1 MKNLTS
7 QSRNLATSQS
17 NSSLAA
23 SQSRTLYRACRKH
36 VPESWITGWL
46 VWDGDAPFLVRRDP
60 HTGWTFFAVDA
71 DTLAPVPD
79 DGSSRPTSPSCPTSP
94 VTLAFTADEITT
106 IIIGIARKR
115 NDLRHDLDKK
125 MRFGELAHAA
135 DRRKRIAQC
144 DAMINRLNAAL
155 EEAAHE

>member
-7 QSRNLATSQS
+7 QSE
-17 NSSLAA
+17 

-79 DGSSRPTSPSCPTSP
+79 DGSSRPTSPI
-94 VTLAFTADEITT
+94 TLAFTADEITT
-106 IIIGIARKR
+106 IIIGIAKKR
-115 NDLRHDLDKK
+115 NELRHDLDKK

-155 EEAAHE
+155 EASGK

>member
-1 MKNLTS
+1 MTNT
-7 QSRNLATSQS
+7 
-17 NSSLAA
+17 
-23 SQSRTLYRACRKH
+23 
-36 VPESWITGWL
+36 I
-46 VWDGDAPFLVRRDP
+46 
-60 HTGWTFFAVDA
+60 
-71 DTLAPVPD
+71 
-79 DGSSRPTSPSCPTSP
+79 
-94 VTLAFTADEITT
+94 TLAFTADEITT

-155 EEAAHE
+155 EASEKWASRQLRSCRKNWDCPTPITAPC

>member
-7 QSRNLATSQS
+7 QSE
-17 NSSLAA
+17 

-79 DGSSRPTSPSCPTSP
+79 DGSSRPTSPI
-94 VTLAFTADEITT
+94 TLAFTADEITT
-106 IIIGIARKR
+106 IIIGIAKKR
-115 NDLRHDLDKK
+115 NELRHDLDKK

>member
-7 QSRNLATSQS
+7 QSE
-17 NSSLAA
+17 

-79 DGSSRPTSPSCPTSP
+79 DGSSRPTSPI
-94 VTLAFTADEITT
+94 TLAFTADEITT
-106 IIIGIARKR
+106 IIIGIAKKR
-115 NDLRHDLDKK
+115 GDLRHDLDKK
-125 MRFGELAHAA
+125 MRFGELVHAA

-155 EEAAHE
+155 EASKK

>member
-17 NSSLAA
+17 E

-79 DGSSRPTSPSCPTSP
+79 DGSSRPTSPI
-94 VTLAFTADEITT
+94 TLAFTADEITT
-106 IIIGIARKR
+106 IIIGIAKKR
-115 NDLRHDLDKK
+115 NELRHDLDKK

>member
-1 MKNLTS
+1 MTNT
-7 QSRNLATSQS
+7 
-17 NSSLAA
+17 
-23 SQSRTLYRACRKH
+23 
-36 VPESWITGWL
+36 I
-46 VWDGDAPFLVRRDP
+46 
-60 HTGWTFFAVDA
+60 
-71 DTLAPVPD
+71 
-79 DGSSRPTSPSCPTSP
+79 
-94 VTLAFTADEITT
+94 TLAFTADEITT

-125 MRFGELAHAA
+125 MRFGELARAA

>member
-17 NSSLAA
+17 E

-79 DGSSRPTSPSCPTSP
+79 DGSSRPTSPI
-94 VTLAFTADEITT
+94 TLAFTADEITT
-106 IIIGIARKR
+106 IIIGIAKKR
-115 NDLRHDLDKK
+115 NELRHDLDKK

-144 DAMINRLNAAL
+144 DTMINRLNAAL
-155 EEAAHE
+155 EASNG

>member
-17 NSSLAA
+17 E

-79 DGSSRPTSPSCPTSP
+79 DGSSRPTSPI
-94 VTLAFTADEITT
+94 TLAFTADEITT
-106 IIIGIARKR
+106 IIIGIAKKR
-115 NDLRHDLDKK
+115 NELRHDLDKK

-155 EEAAHE
+155 EASKK

>member
-1 MKNLTS
+1 MKNLT
-7 QSRNLATSQS
+7 
-17 NSSLAA
+17 

-36 VPESWITGWL
+36 VPESWITGYP
-46 VWDGDAPFLVRRDP
+46 VWDGDAPFLVSRDP

-71 DTLAPVPD
+71 DTLAPVPSPCPS
-79 DGSSRPTSPSCPTSP
+79 GSTCP
-94 VTLAFTADEITT
+94 VTLAFTADEVKT
-106 IIIGIARKR
+106 IIVSIARKR
-115 NDLRHDLDKK
+115 GDLRHDLDKK

-155 EEAAHE
+155 ERSHDRS

>member
-1 MKNLTS
+1 MTNT
-7 QSRNLATSQS
+7 
-17 NSSLAA
+17 
-23 SQSRTLYRACRKH
+23 
-36 VPESWITGWL
+36 I
-46 VWDGDAPFLVRRDP
+46 
-60 HTGWTFFAVDA
+60 
-71 DTLAPVPD
+71 
-79 DGSSRPTSPSCPTSP
+79 
-94 VTLAFTADEITT
+94 TLAFTADEVKT

-155 EEAAHE
+155 EEASK

>member
-1 MKNLTS
+1 MNNEKS
-7 QSRNLATSQS
+7 PVPPDASASPRNLAT
-17 NSSLAA
+17 L
-23 SQSRTLYRACRKH
+23 QSRNLYRACRKH
-36 VPESWITGWL
+36 VPESWITGWP
-46 VWDGDAPFLVRRDP
+46 VWDGDAPFLVRHDP

-71 DTLAPVPD
+71 DTLTPVPSP
-79 DGSSRPTSPSCPTSP
+79 GPSRPTSP
-94 VTLAFTADEITT
+94 VTLAFTADEVKT

-155 EEAAHE
+155 EASNG

>member
-17 NSSLAA
+17 E

-79 DGSSRPTSPSCPTSP
+79 DGSSRPTSPI
-94 VTLAFTADEITT
+94 TLAFTADEITT
-106 IIIGIARKR
+106 IIIGIAKKR
-115 NDLRHDLDKK
+115 NELRHDLDKK

-155 EEAAHE
+155 EASNG

>member
-17 NSSLAA
+17 E

-79 DGSSRPTSPSCPTSP
+79 DGSSRPTSPI
-94 VTLAFTADEITT
+94 TLAFTADEITT
-106 IIIGIARKR
+106 IIIGIAKKR
-115 NDLRHDLDKK
+115 NELRHDLDKK

-155 EEAAHE
+155 EASEK